1 MSLTASALTAPMV
14 WLVVLAAAALLY
26 QAAVIAALALAWRNP
41 RVTPGRTP
49 AALGLP
55 FEEVRIPT
63 ANRRALA
70 GWWIPAGAD
79 VRPAVVLVH
88 GWGRNRERMLP
99 YVGMLHPAGFHLLA
113 FDARHHGA
121 SDRDGHASMRKFS
134 EDVRA
139 AVAYLAARG
148 DVDAVRIAV
157 LGLSIGG
164 SAAIHAAAHE
174 PRIRAVVT
182 VGSFAHPREAMLAM
196 GLGHPLLA
204 PGMPLAMRYAEW
216 RVGAR
221 FDELAPERQVGRIAG
236 RALLVHGEDDR
247 VVPVGDVE
255 RLLRGAAGRAERWRI
270 AGRGHS
276 DPHLEPGFAARVTA
290 FLDAALDLKP
300 GRRRVESNA
309 GAA

>member
-1 MSLTASALTAPMV
+1 MSLAASALTGTM
-14 WLVVLAAAALLY
+14 VVLLVLGGALLLY

-41 RVTPGRTP
+41 RAAPGRTP
-49 AALGLP
+49 GALGLP
-55 FEEVRIPT
+55 FEEVRVPT
-63 ANRRALA
+63 ANHRSLA
-70 GWWIPAGAD
+70 GWWIPAGVG
-79 VRPAVVLVH
+79 VRSAVVLVH

-99 YVGMLHPAGFHLLA
+99 YVEMLHPAGFHLLA

-134 EDVRA
+134 EDLRA
-139 AVAYLAARG
+139 AVAYLAARP
-148 DVDAVRIAV
+148 DVDAARIAV

-204 PGMPLAMRYAEW
+204 LGMPLAMRFAEW
-216 RVGAR
+216 RVGVR
-221 FDELAPERQVGRIAG
+221 FDELAPERHVGRIAG

-255 RLLRGAAGRAERWRI
+255 RLLRASAGRAERWRI

-276 DPHLEPGFAARVTA
+276 DPHLEPGFAARVIG
-290 FLDAALDLKP
+290 FLEAALDLEP
-300 GRRRVESNA
+300 GTRRMKSNA